1 MDTVSITI
9 APGFLIKPDLSLPIS
24 LFFFRYSYFLSAGR
38 AVILFS
44 RLTLLLFSQPLNR
57 VTFCDL
63 KTGPRLFMINNRE
76 KIQKNIAATET
87 LNRCC
92 LNAGPPFA
100 MLRHHWNNIAQRAAV
115 SLMLNIL
122 SSSWIILMTPNIATT
137 GNNWWSYF
145 PFIERL

>member
-1 MDTVSITI
+1 MFFNFLSVLSASHLTRHGYSFYNHSTRLFNQTRSI
-9 APGFLIKPDLSLPIS
+9 PPYLSV
-24 LFFFRYSYFLSAGR
+24 FFRYSYFLSAGR

-100 MLRHHWNNIAQRAAV
+100 MLRHH
-115 SLMLNIL
+115 
-122 SSSWIILMTPNIATT
+122 
-137 GNNWWSYF
+137 
-145 PFIERL
+145 